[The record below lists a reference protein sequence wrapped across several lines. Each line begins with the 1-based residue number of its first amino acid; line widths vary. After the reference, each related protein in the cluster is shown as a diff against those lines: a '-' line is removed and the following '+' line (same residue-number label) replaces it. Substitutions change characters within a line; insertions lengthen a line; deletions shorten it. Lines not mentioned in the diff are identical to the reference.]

1 MSPGLKGS
9 TEAGSGQ
16 TEQLRRK
23 GQSSFNVLMRGSP
36 DALGIRGALCDAG
49 FPGMAGVSVPHWVL
63 LQAGGHCA
71 FREGPVLHR

>member
-1 MSPGLKGS
+1 MSPGLKGP

-16 TEQLRRK
+16 TEQLRRQ

-36 DALGIRGALCDAG
+36 DARGIRGALCDAG
-49 FPGMAGVSVPHWVL
+49 FPGMAGVSVPPWML
-63 LQAGGHCA
+63 LQPGGHCA